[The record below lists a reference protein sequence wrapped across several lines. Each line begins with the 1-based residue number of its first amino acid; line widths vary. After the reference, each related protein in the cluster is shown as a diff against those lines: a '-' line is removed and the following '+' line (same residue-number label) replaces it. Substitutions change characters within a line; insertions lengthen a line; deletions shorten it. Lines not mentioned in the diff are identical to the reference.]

1 MEEREKTKEI
11 STIKMFLKGMNEMKE
26 FLKKIGRG
34 IVKGAIYIY
43 CKVVYRMKIVG
54 KENIPKEGPAI
65 ICGNHRSFLDPP
77 LIEVTCGRYT
87 RFLAKEELT
96 KNKFLAFLGIVF
108 DAILVKRDSKEVKAI
123 KESLK
128 TLKEGQCL
136 ALFPEGTRNGLE
148 KGEAV
153 KDGAAFFAVRSG
165 AKVVPC
171 GIKGGT
177 KENWKVTITY
187 GKPLDYSQY
196 KGTKDKETLDKITN
210 EIMENIINLTK

>member
-1 MEEREKTKEI
+1 
-11 STIKMFLKGMNEMKE
+11 MKD
-26 FLKKIGRG
+26 FFKKIGRG
-34 IVKGAIYIY
+34 IVKGAIYAY
-43 CKVVYRMKIVG
+43 CKIVYRMEVVG
-54 KENIPKEGPAI
+54 KENIPKTGPVI
-65 ICGNHRSFLDPP
+65 VCGNHRTFLDPP
-77 LIEVTCGRYT
+77 LIEVTTGRFT

-96 KNKFLAFLGIVF
+96 KNKFLAFLGWVF

-128 TLKEGQCL
+128 ALKNGECI
-136 ALFPEGTRNGLE
+136 ALFPEGTRNGLQ
-148 KGEAV
+148 KGEQV

-177 KENWKVTITY
+177 KGDWKVTVTY
-187 GKPLDYSQY
+187 GNPLDYSEY

-210 EIMENIINLTK
+210 EIMDNIIKLTK